1 MIFAKDYHIEM
12 LSVGAADTFILYVI
26 DTQNNGHLILIDAG
40 NYNDGEKIIQHIR
53 KYYNNPVI
61 DLDSPDEFL
70 DHNIYDFIRIPTSQ
84 DTVRNF
90 ICFTVDDIEENR
102 FNEVIKTQYIQF
114 HAICHLDDMKTG
126 YGISRH
132 DLLGYLIRDIFN
144 WTNIF
149 GLQFKLITN
158 KESTVDSDYYCRT
171 LQFKAEKPNMLNKA
185 RMDNLYDKFG
195 R

>member
-1 MIFAKDYHIEM
+1 MKRDIQNVKDDIVEM
-12 LSVGAADTFILYVI
+12 KRKIKQTLIADTDILEVLHNTDI
-26 DTQNNGHLILIDAG
+26 DI
-40 NYNDGEKIIQHIR
+40 
-53 KYYNNPVI
+53 
-61 DLDSPDEFL
+61 DSPDEFL
-70 DHNIYDFIRIPTSQ
+70 DNNIYDFVRIPSTQ

-90 ICFTVDDIEENR
+90 ICFTVDDIEEHSY
-102 FNEVIKTQYIQF
+102 NEAIKVQYIQF
-114 HAICHLDDMKTG
+114 HVICHLDDMKTE

-149 GLQFKLITN
+149 GLQFKLIVN

-171 LQFKAEKPNMLNKA
+171 LQFKAEKPNMLNRA
-185 RMDNLYDKFG
+185 RMDNLYDKYG